1 MTTKAQE
8 TKALARIREIIAGL
22 GDDSYIST
30 AFAGCC
36 EDAEANIR
44 DDAAYSM
51 RDRWL
56 SEQDRADQLAAKLAD
71 AERDAAKARE
81 AQRAADDG
89 AGIIAQKLLEA
100 EAKKLPA
107 DLYRDLWL
115 WISGDLDAANRE
127 ASRAADQLAQL
138 ADTPNDIA
146 VKHGLQ
152 VLKSATA
159 RRDAAGVLLD
169 RLEQYE

>member
-8 TKALARIREIIAGL
+8 TKALDQIKEIIAGL
-22 GDDSYIST
+22 GNDSYLAA
-30 AFAGCC
+30 AFAGYC
-36 EDAEANIR
+36 EDAADNIR

-56 SEQDRADQLAAKLAD
+56 NERDRADQLAAKLAD
-71 AERDAAKARE
+71 AERVVKKARE
-81 AQRAADDG
+81 AQKAADDG
-89 AGIIAQKLLEA
+89 AGIIAQKLRDA
-100 EAKKLPA
+100 EAKRLPS

-115 WISGDLDAANRE
+115 WISGDLDTASRD

-138 ADTPNDIA
+138 ADTPSDIA

-152 VLKSATA
+152 ALKTSTA
-159 RRDAAGVLLD
+159 RRDAASSLLD
-169 RLEQYE
+169 RLERYE

>member
-8 TKALARIREIIAGL
+8 TKALDQIKEIIAGL
-22 GDDSYIST
+22 GNDSYLAA

-36 EDAEANIR
+36 EDAADNIR

-56 SEQDRADQLAAKLAD
+56 NERDRADQLAAKLAD
-71 AERDAAKARE
+71 AERVVKKARE
-81 AQRAADDG
+81 AQKAAEDG
-89 AGIIAQKLLEA
+89 EGIIAQKLRDA
-100 EAKKLPA
+100 EAKRLPS

-115 WISGDLDAANRE
+115 WISGDLDTASRD

-138 ADTPNDIA
+138 ADTPSDIA

-152 VLKSATA
+152 ALKTSTA
-159 RRDAAGVLLD
+159 RRDAASSLLD
-169 RLEQYE
+169 RLERYE